1 MSATRRP
8 RRDPA
13 TPRDT
18 AAPRDTPAPRDTV
31 ATRGTVASRGTV
43 VRDGALRLLPIL
55 GACALALPGFAPLF
69 RDERYLVTGAMA
81 CAAGLLIAVQVHRRR
96 WGVLRAAGLGL
107 AATLLLGTAA
117 ITPAEAR
124 WGLVPTRSSLLT
136 LLTAPVTAWMRVLGA
151 EGPSGPAAGV
161 LIVVWV
167 PVLIATA
174 VGGVL
179 ALRRRALAALAASL
193 LVPAVAILLAPAQE
207 VAAAGRGIGL
217 GILCLVAL
225 VLTPRADRG
234 SDSPAVA
241 APLPST
247 GSRPRT
253 ASAPA
258 RLPTSPASAPPT
270 GLPAGVTRRAALG
283 SAAVLGVAG
292 GGAAALTRLR
302 PAPGPRRA
310 PRDELLPAWDPRQEP
325 SPLSTLRGHR
335 TRRAAR
341 PLLTVEGLLAGD
353 RLRLA
358 VMDRHDGQALL
369 AAGGG
374 EHPRRDGADSG
385 AFLRHP
391 WGAPLSRPAPSDRH
405 LEITVHELRGPWLP
419 LPTGRL
425 GLLERTD
432 RPGRAETAEQPVV
445 NRRSDTLALPGGLR
459 GGERYRVACRTE
471 PADPARWRQAAAAPD
486 HLPPPPPL
494 PAAWRHAVPV
504 LGPGRR
510 GALDALTGLAA
521 ELAEARTPRPDG
533 VTPGLPGHGMAR
545 LLAMT
550 AGSVLDPGR
559 GEEAPRG
566 LDGDEEQLTVL
577 LVLLARAA
585 GIPARVV
592 LGVLAPPSPPDRLVL
607 HGADV
612 TAWVELRLAGHGWI
626 PLDVP
631 AAPGRGTGEGR

>member
-1 MSATRRP
+1 MSSSRWP
-8 RRDPA
+8 
-13 TPRDT
+13 PRDA
-18 AAPRDTPAPRDTV
+18 AAPRD
-31 ATRGTVASRGTV
+31 TVASRGTV
-43 VRDGALRLLPIL
+43 VRDAARRLLPIL
-55 GACALALPGFAPLF
+55 GASALTLPGFAPLF
-69 RDERYLVTGAMA
+69 RDERYLVTGAIA
-81 CAAGLLIAVQVHRRR
+81 CAAGLLIAVLVHRRR

-107 AATLLLGTAA
+107 AATLLLGTVA
-117 ITPAEAR
+117 IAPAEAR

-151 EGPSGPAAGV
+151 DGPSRAAAGV
-161 LIVVWV
+161 LIVVWA
-167 PVLIATA
+167 PVLTATA

-179 ALRRRALAALAASL
+179 ALRRRALAALAASM

-225 VLTPRADRG
+225 VLTPRADR
-234 SDSPAVA
+234 DIDPPA
-241 APLPST
+241 APAPVPSPSST
-247 GSRPRT
+247 PRT
-253 ASAPA
+253 AAAGAS
-258 RLPTSPASAPPT
+258 LFSSPAPPPPPPPPPS
-270 GLPAGVTRRAALG
+270 LPGGVTRRAAMET
-283 SAAVLGVAG
+283 AAVLGVAG
-292 GGAAALTRLR
+292 GGAAAFTRLR
-302 PAPGPRRA
+302 PAPEPRPA
-310 PRDELLPAWDPRQEP
+310 PRDGLVPAWDPRQEP

-335 TRRAAR
+335 TRRADR
-341 PLLTVEGLLAGD
+341 PLLTVEGLLDGD

-369 AAGGG
+369 TAGGG

-391 WGAPLSRPAPSDRH
+391 WGASLSRPAPSDRR

-419 LPTGRL
+419 LPAGRL
-425 GLLERTD
+425 GLLERRD
-432 RPGRAETAEQPVV
+432 RSGRAETAEQPVV
-445 NRRSDTLALPGGLR
+445 NRRSGTLALPAGLR

-471 PADPARWRQAAAAPD
+471 PADPARWRAAAAAPD
-486 HLPPPPPL
+486 LLPPPLPL

-510 GALDALTGLAA
+510 GALDALNGLAA

-533 VTPGLPGHGMAR
+533 DPPGLPGHGLAR

-550 AGSVLDPGR
+550 AGSMLDPGR
-559 GEEAPRG
+559 AEEAPRG

-592 LGVLAPPSPPDRLVL
+592 MGVLAPPSPPDRLML
-607 HGADV
+607 HGADM

-626 PLDVP
+626 PLDIP
-631 AAPGRGTGEGR
+631 GAAVPGRGTGEGR